1 MLLIL
6 VPIIMAD
13 EIIYHM
19 CDESDYHLQISD
31 KNEYLSPTFTI
42 DKFIHATGE
51 PKFLL
56 EAGNHFYKETKG
68 KWICLKIDVNK
79 LTSQVVYEA
88 PAPVGVIDAIDYEQE
103 HQLVEQPKFP
113 HIYGSI
119 NKESVIEIY
128 NIVRSE
134 HGDFLSITGLV

>member
-1 MLLIL
+1 
-6 VPIIMAD
+6 MAD